1 MRLAA
6 QFAFGLI
13 FGLGLIVSD
22 MVNPAKVLNFLDIAG
37 IWDPSLALVMGAAVV
52 TAFLGHRL
60 ALGMREPL
68 LSDRFHWPE
77 ASSIDRRLVLGSA
90 LFGLG
95 WGLGGYCPGPA
106 VTSLAWLAP
115 GTLIFIPAMLAGMW
129 LAKRQAIAKERVG
142 NLHRRA

>member
-22 MVNPAKVLNFLDIAG
+22 MINPAKVLNFLDLAG
-37 IWDPSLALVMGAAVV
+37 SWDPSLALVMGAAVV
-52 TAFLGHRL
+52 TAFLGYRL
-60 ALGMREPL
+60 ALGMKKPL
-68 LSDRFHWPE
+68 LSGRFHLPE
-77 ASSIDRRLVLGSA
+77 AASIDGRLVMGSA

-95 WGLGGYCPGPA
+95 WGLGGFCPGPA
-106 VTSLAWLAP
+106 VTSLAWFAP

-129 LAKRQAIAKERVG
+129 FARSQAIAKPPRSAAE
-142 NLHRRA
+142 AT